1 MKDSE
6 DSDGENY
13 YSTQPVS
20 DGPNVIG
27 NAHDLIQESE
37 HYEDSETWKPATIV
51 KTRRMKKA

>member
-1 MKDSE
+1 M
-6 DSDGENY
+6 
-13 YSTQPVS
+13 S

-27 NAHDLIQESE
+27 NAHDLIQEFE